1 MTRLFTLRR
10 VGLSRAGKLL
20 LGGALALGATACNS
34 EDVLNV
40 PDPDVATPESVQD
53 KAALPAVLAGAI
65 GDFTVAYSGQSG
77 GDSQISISA
86 LFTDE
91 FQWAETFPTRQEVD
105 IRSVQ
110 PVNATMDPLFRNLQR
125 ARTAASRAADGFARF
140 DPAAAGYGEALNLE
154 GTLYNLA
161 GENYCSGVP
170 FSELVDGQT
179 TYGSPLPRDSIFTRA
194 VARADSALKI
204 LGASTAAAFASQ
216 RSFAGIVKGRALLN
230 LGQFAAA
237 ATAVGS
243 IPTTFQYNVTHSEN
257 SARQHNGV
265 FSLVFEGRRF
275 SVSDREGGTGLPFR
289 SEQDFRTPNTLGTGS
304 LAFGFDGTTTMFLE
318 QKYPLRTTAVT
329 VANGTEA
336 RLIEAEASLRAGNF
350 GAALTTL
357 NTLRAGGGLA
367 ALADPGT
374 AATRENLLFR
384 ERAYWLWLTSHRLG
398 DMRRLVRQ
406 YGRNSET
413 VFPTGP
419 FFKGGV
425 YGPDVNFPIPF
436 DETNNPNFT
445 ACLDRNA

>member
-1 MTRLFTLRR
+1 MTRLLILRR
-10 VGLSRAGKLL
+10 VGLSDAGKLML
-20 LGGALALGATACNS
+20 AGALALGAAACDS
-34 EDVLNV
+34 QEILNV

-53 KAALPAVLAGAI
+53 KAALGAVLAGAI
-65 GDFTVAYSGQSG
+65 GDFTLAYSGQSG
-77 GDSQISISA
+77 GDSQISLSA

-105 IRSVQ
+105 IRSIQ
-110 PVNATMDPLFRNLQR
+110 PVNVTMDGLFRNLQR

-154 GTLYNLA
+154 GSAYNLA

-179 TYGSPLPRDSIFTRA
+179 TYGNPLPRDSIFLRA
-194 VARADSALKI
+194 VARADSALKV
-204 LGASTAAAFASQ
+204 LGASTAPAFASQ
-216 RSFAGIVKGRALLN
+216 RSFAQLVKGRALVN
-230 LGQFAAA
+230 LGQHAAA
-237 ATAVGS
+237 AAAVAG
-243 IPTTFQYNVTHSEN
+243 IPTTFQYVVLHSEN
-257 SARQHNGV
+257 SARQHNGI
-265 FSLVFEGRRF
+265 FSLVYEGRRF
-275 SVSDREGGTGLPFR
+275 SVGDLEGGNGLPFR
-289 SEQDFRTPNTLGTGS
+289 SQQDFRTPNARGTGS
-304 LAFGFDGTTTMFLE
+304 LANGFDGTTPLFLE
-318 QKYPLRTTAVT
+318 QKYPLRATAVP

-350 GAALTTL
+350 AAALITL

-367 ALADPGT
+367 PLVDPGT
-374 AATRENLLFR
+374 AVGQENMLFR

-413 VFPTGP
+413 VFPTGA
-419 FFKGGV
+419 FFKGGT

-445 ACLDRNA
+445 TCLDRNA

>member
-1 MTRLFTLRR
+1 MTRLFILRR
-10 VGLSRAGKLL
+10 VGLSDGGKLML
-20 LGGALALGATACNS
+20 AAAIALGTAACNS
-34 EDVLNV
+34 EEILNV

-53 KAALPAVLAGAI
+53 KAALSAVLAGAI
-65 GDFTVAYSGQSG
+65 GDFTVAYSGQAG
-77 GDSQISISA
+77 GDSQISLSA

-105 IRSVQ
+105 IRSIQ
-110 PVNATMDPLFRNLQR
+110 PVNATMDPLFRNIQR

-154 GTLYNLA
+154 GTAYNLA

-179 TYGSPLPRDSIFTRA
+179 TYGNPLPRDSIFNRA
-194 VARADSALKI
+194 VARADSALRV
-204 LGASTAAAFASQ
+204 LGASTATAFVTQ
-216 RSFAGIVKGRALLN
+216 RSLAQVVKARALVN
-230 LGQFAAA
+230 LGQHAAA
-237 ATAVGS
+237 AAAVAGV
-243 IPTTFQYNVTHSEN
+243 PTTFQYSVLHSEN
-257 SARQHNGV
+257 SARQHNGI
-265 FSLVFEGRRF
+265 FSLVYEGRRF
-275 SVSDREGGTGLPFR
+275 SVGELEGGNGLPFR
-289 SEQDFRTPNTLGTGS
+289 SQQDFRTPNARGTGP
-304 LAFGFDGTTTMFLE
+304 LANGFDGTTPLFLE
-318 QKYPLRTTAVT
+318 QKYPLRASSVP

-350 GAALTTL
+350 GAALITL
-357 NTLRAGGGLA
+357 NTLRTGAGLA
-367 ALADPGT
+367 PLVDPGT
-374 AATRENLLFR
+374 ALGQEDMLFR

-413 VFPTGP
+413 VFPTGA
-419 FFKGGV
+419 FFKGGT

-445 ACLDRNA
+445 TCLDRNA

>member
-1 MTRLFTLRR
+1 MTRPFILRR
-10 VGLSRAGKLL
+10 VARSGAVKLML
-20 LGGALALGATACNS
+20 AATIALGAAACDS
-34 EDVLNV
+34 EEILNV

-53 KAALPAVLAGAI
+53 KAALGAVLAGAI
-65 GDFTVAYSGQSG
+65 GDFTVAYSGPSITDG
-77 GDSQISISA
+77 QISLSA

-105 IRSVQ
+105 IRSIQ
-110 PVNATMDPLFRNLQR
+110 PTNGTMDGLFRNLQR
-125 ARTAASRAADGFARF
+125 ARTAASRAADGFARL

-154 GTLYNLA
+154 GTAYNLA

-179 TYGSPLPRDSIFTRA
+179 TYGDPLPRDAIFTRA
-194 VARADSALKI
+194 VTRADSALRV
-204 LGASTAAAFASQ
+204 LGSSTAAAFANQ
-216 RSFAGIVKGRALLN
+216 RSFAQLVKGRALVN
-230 LGQFAAA
+230 LGQHAAA
-237 ATAVGS
+237 ATAVAGV
-243 IPTTFQYNVTHSEN
+243 PTTFQYSVIHSEN
-257 SARQHNGV
+257 SARQNNGV
-265 FSLVFEGRRF
+265 FTLVYVERRF
-275 SVSDREGGTGLPFR
+275 TVGEREGGNGLPFR
-289 SEQDFRTPNTLGTGS
+289 SQQDFRTPNARGTGS
-304 LAFGFDGTTTMFLE
+304 LATGFDGSTPLFLE
-318 QKYPLRTTAVT
+318 QKYPLRASSVP

-350 GAALTTL
+350 GAALITL
-357 NTLRAGGGLA
+357 NTLRASGGLA
-367 ALADPGT
+367 PLVDPVTT
-374 AATRENLLFR
+374 AAREDLLFR

-406 YGRNSET
+406 YGRNPES

-445 ACLDRNA
+445 TCLDRNA

>member
-1 MTRLFTLRR
+1 MTRLFTGRR
-10 VGLSRAGKLL
+10 VGLNNAGKLML
-20 LGGALALGATACNS
+20 AGVLALGVAACDS
-34 EDVLNV
+34 QEILDV

-53 KAALPAVLAGAI
+53 KSALSAVLAGAI
-65 GDFTVAYSGQSG
+65 GDFTVAYSGSAG
-77 GDSQISISA
+77 TDSQISLSA

-105 IRSVQ
+105 IRSIQ

-154 GTLYNLA
+154 GTTYNLA

-179 TYGSPLPRDSIFTRA
+179 TYGDPLSRDSIFRRA
-194 VARADSALKI
+194 VARADSALKV
-204 LGASTAAAFASQ
+204 LGASTATAFATN
-216 RSFAGIVKGRALLN
+216 RSFAQLVKGRALVN
-230 LGQFAAA
+230 LGQYAAA
-237 ATAVGS
+237 ATAVAGV
-243 IPTTFQYNVTHSEN
+243 PTTFQYAVLHSEN
-257 SARQHNGV
+257 TGRQNNGI

-275 SVSDREGGTGLPFR
+275 SVAEREGGNGLPFR
-289 SEQDFRTPNTLGTGS
+289 TEQDSRTPNARGSGS
-304 LAFGFDGTTTMFLE
+304 LANGFDGTTALFLE
-318 QKYPLRTTAVT
+318 QKYPARTTSVL
-329 VANGTEA
+329 VANGIEA
-336 RLIEAEASLRAGNF
+336 RLIEAESSLRAGNF
-350 GAALTTL
+350 GAALTAL
-357 NTLRAGGGLA
+357 NSLRAGGGLA
-367 ALADPGT
+367 DLVDPGT
-374 AATRENLLFR
+374 TAARENLLFR

-406 YGRNSET
+406 YGRNAET

-436 DETNNPNFT
+436 DETNNPKFT
-445 ACLDRNA
+445 TCLDRSA

>member
-1 MTRLFTLRR
+1 MLAATI
-10 VGLSRAGKLL
+10 
-20 LGGALALGATACNS
+20 ALGAAACDS
-34 EDVLNV
+34 EEILNV

-53 KAALPAVLAGAI
+53 KAALGAVLAGAI
-65 GDFTVAYSGQSG
+65 GDFTVAYSGPSITDG
-77 GDSQISISA
+77 QISLSA

-105 IRSVQ
+105 IRSIQ
-110 PVNATMDPLFRNLQR
+110 PTNGTMDGLFRNLQR
-125 ARTAASRAADGFARF
+125 ARTAASRAADGFARL

-154 GTLYNLA
+154 GTAYNLA

-179 TYGSPLPRDSIFTRA
+179 TYGDPLPRDAIFTRA
-194 VARADSALKI
+194 VTRADSALRV
-204 LGASTAAAFASQ
+204 LGSSTAAAFANQ
-216 RSFAGIVKGRALLN
+216 RSFAQLVKGRALVN
-230 LGQFAAA
+230 LGQHAAA
-237 ATAVGS
+237 ATAVAGV
-243 IPTTFQYNVTHSEN
+243 PTTFQYSVIHSEN
-257 SARQHNGV
+257 SARQNNGV
-265 FSLVFEGRRF
+265 FTLVYVERRF
-275 SVSDREGGTGLPFR
+275 TVGEREGGNGLPFR
-289 SEQDFRTPNTLGTGS
+289 SQQDFRTPNARGTGS
-304 LAFGFDGTTTMFLE
+304 LATGFDGSTPLFLE
-318 QKYPLRTTAVT
+318 QKYPLRASSVP

-350 GAALTTL
+350 GAALITL
-357 NTLRAGGGLA
+357 NTLRASGGLA
-367 ALADPGT
+367 PLVDPVTT
-374 AATRENLLFR
+374 AAREDLLFR

-406 YGRNSET
+406 YGRNAET

-445 ACLDRNA
+445 TCLDRNA

>member
-1 MTRLFTLRR
+1 MTKLFIHRR
-10 VGLSRAGKLL
+10 AGLSDAGKLML
-20 LGGALALGATACNS
+20 VGALALGAAACDS
-34 EDVLNV
+34 EEILNV

-53 KAALPAVLAGAI
+53 KTALTAVLAGAI
-65 GDFTVAYSGQSG
+65 GDFTVAYSGSQG
-77 GDSQISISA
+77 TDSQISISA

-105 IRSVQ
+105 IRSIQ
-110 PVNATMDPLFRNLQR
+110 PVNVTMDGLFRNLQR
-125 ARTAASRAADGFARF
+125 ARTAASRTADGFARF

-154 GTLYNLA
+154 GTVYNLS

-170 FSELVDGQT
+170 FSELVDGET
-179 TYGSPLPRDSIFTRA
+179 TYGNPLPRDSIFNRA
-194 VARADSALKI
+194 VGRADSALRV
-204 LGASTAAAFASQ
+204 LGTTSGTAFANQ
-216 RSFAGIVKGRALLN
+216 RSFANLVKGRALLN

-237 ATAVGS
+237 ASAVAAV
-243 IPTTFQYNVTHSEN
+243 PTTFQYVVQHSEN
-257 SARQHNGV
+257 SGRQHNGI
-265 FSLVFEGRRF
+265 FSLVYEGRRF
-275 SVSDREGGTGLPFR
+275 TVSEREGGNGLPFR
-289 SEQDFRTPNTLGTGS
+289 SQQDSRTPNVRGTGS
-304 LAFGFDGTTTMFLE
+304 LANGFDGTTPLFLE
-318 QKYPLRTTAVT
+318 QKYPARTTAVT

-350 GAALTTL
+350 AASLITL
-357 NTLRAGGGLA
+357 NTLRTGAGLTP
-367 ALADPGT
+367 LVDPVITAD
-374 AATRENLLFR
+374 REDMLFR

-406 YGRNSET
+406 YGRNSES

>member
-1 MTRLFTLRR
+1 MTRLFILRR
-10 VGLSRAGKLL
+10 VGLSDAGKLML
-20 LGGALALGATACNS
+20 AATLALGAAACDS
-34 EDVLNV
+34 QEILDV

-53 KAALPAVLAGAI
+53 KAALGAVLAGAI
-65 GDFTVAYSGQSG
+65 GDFGVAYSGSSG
-77 GDSQISISA
+77 TDSQVSLSA

-105 IRSVQ
+105 IRSIQ

-154 GTLYNLA
+154 GTAYNLA

-170 FSELVDGQT
+170 FSEIVDGQT
-179 TYGSPLPRDSIFTRA
+179 TYGNPLPRDSIFTRA
-194 VARADSALKI
+194 VARADSALKV
-204 LGASTAAAFASQ
+204 LGASTAPAFAGQ
-216 RSFAGIVKGRALLN
+216 RSFAQLVKGRALVN
-230 LGQFAAA
+230 LGQHAAA
-237 ATAVGS
+237 ATAVAS
-243 IPTTFQYNVTHSEN
+243 VPTTFQYVVLHSEN
-257 SARQHNGV
+257 STRQYNGV
-265 FSLVFEGRRF
+265 FSLVYEGRRF
-275 SVSDREGGTGLPFR
+275 TVGELEGGNGLPFR
-289 SEQDFRTPNTLGTGS
+289 SQQDFRTPNARGTGA
-304 LAFGFDGTTTMFLE
+304 LATGFDGTTALFLE
-318 QKYPLRTTAVT
+318 QKYPARATAVP
-329 VANGTEA
+329 VANGIEA
-336 RLIEAEASLRAGNF
+336 RLIEAESSLRAGNF

-367 ALADPGT
+367 PLADPGT
-374 AATRENLLFR
+374 PAAQEDLLFR

-406 YGRNSET
+406 YGRNSES

-445 ACLDRNA
+445 TCLDRNA